1 MVTPIFHTCCSLHN
15 ILLQYE
21 GTLLVNGNNAEVDT
35 GVTYEGGDYEGIE
48 YDDIDDDEN
57 M

>member
-1 MVTPIFHTCCSLHN
+1 MITPIFHTCCPLHN